1 MEGNSMNCIK
11 HGPNIK
17 GAEVETMGDRARVGV
32 YVTTEKD
39 KGSQERVAKRS
50 EAVSRRSKEES
61 EWYPVKVSILTGSS
75 LVGGGGWGLAEFR
88 VDKGDVRVG
97 DVKDEKKETDRV
109 RMKHGG
115 SEVTVTMSEEECD
128 RC

>member
-1 MEGNSMNCIK
+1 
-11 HGPNIK
+11 
-17 GAEVETMGDRARVGV
+17 MGDRAKVGV
-32 YVTTEKD
+32 YVATEKD
-39 KGSQERVAKRS
+39 KGSQERVVERS
-50 EAVSRRSKEES
+50 KAATKRSKEES
-61 EWYPVKVSILTGSS
+61 EWYPVKVGILTISRLAGR
-75 LVGGGGWGLAEFR
+75 GGRGLAKFR

-97 DVKDEKKETDRV
+97 DVKDKKKETDGV